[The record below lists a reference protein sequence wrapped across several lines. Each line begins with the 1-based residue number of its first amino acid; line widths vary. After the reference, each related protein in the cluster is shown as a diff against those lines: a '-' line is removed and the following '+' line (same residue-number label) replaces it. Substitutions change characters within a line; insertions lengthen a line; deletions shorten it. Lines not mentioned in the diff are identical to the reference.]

1 MGSFV
6 QNAPRKVENHE
17 EILRKKSL
25 PGGNHLNS
33 LQFLPKQR
41 VIIDTNFEN
50 HLSPIIIHEK
60 FPKKFIIMAVQQQ
73 LSGTIVVIIIAMCVQ
88 VCIMLVI
95 VVKRQIMRFALRNRR
110 GPHTHVGQ
118 GAPKMLRREIDRQL
132 DYVAYIRHEPEP
144 VAMKED
150 NFDYRLAALKELR

>member
-1 MGSFV
+1 
-6 QNAPRKVENHE
+6 
-17 EILRKKSL
+17 
-25 PGGNHLNS
+25 
-33 LQFLPKQR
+33 
-41 VIIDTNFEN
+41 
-50 HLSPIIIHEK
+50 
-60 FPKKFIIMAVQQQ
+60 MAVQQQ

-150 NFDYRLAALKELR
+150 NFDYRLAALKELRLLEENIYSFQTSYARPPCGNVRSSYN